1 MRRVIYCPSET
12 HLEEAISLA
21 KNSHLPINV
30 GSSEELNPLDFDRE
44 KVQIVLVP
52 EFSNINYLKNVKKG
66 FHQVVTFNN
75 DFVTFTKN
83 TNIFFEDR
91 IIKPNILEKHHA
103 RFFFLCNNIGD
114 FEAIISDGEELEK
127 VEFNVY

>member
-12 HLEEAISLA
+12 HIEEARFLA
-21 KNSHLPINV
+21 KDSHLPINI
-30 GSSEELNPLDFDRE
+30 GSSEELDLLDFDRE

-52 EFSNINYLKNVKKG
+52 EFRNFNYLKNVKKG

-75 DFVTFTKN
+75 DFVTFTKSI
-83 TNIFFEDR
+83 NIFFENK

-114 FEAIISDGEELEK
+114 FEVIISDGEELGK

>member
-1 MRRVIYCPSET
+1 
-12 HLEEAISLA
+12 LA